1 VTEGHPA
8 CKMLD
13 VGLLGGDDLTGAL
26 HILQL
31 QLTPPRP
38 SSLATIKPANP
49 VSPGKMAVKNGEI
62 FDNC

>member
-1 VTEGHPA
+1 
-8 CKMLD
+8 MLD

-49 VSPGKMAVKNGEI
+49 VSPGKMAVKNGER
-62 FDNC
+62 FVNC